1 MEIKDKEKKRLRLFD
16 LQRDGKGISKSEPL
30 TPGGM
35 KRFFRTVKDNFGK
48 LVSVNMIMVLGNF
61 PLLFLIITL
70 SGYTKADAYVPL
82 SDLFQNIG
90 GMLLLEEASPATMS
104 LYGLVGMQNPILV
117 NTPLTYVFYGIS
129 ALTVFTF
136 GIVNT
141 GTAYALRNMAMG
153 EPVFVWTDFWYA
165 VKRNLKQAM
174 IFGAIDVIINFI
186 LIFNMYTMIANTSD
200 FFASMLFWGNIIVFI
215 LYFFMRPYI
224 YVQIVTFRLSLF
236 KIVKNSLIFTLLGLK
251 RNLAALLGTLLC
263 LFIEVFF
270 LAGTRGVL
278 IPLAIAAP
286 LAILFALCAYMKVF
300 AAYFRIKDVIIDP
313 YNLEHPDHAPKDA
326 DYAPVMR
333 DDVTERERLAEIKAA
348 HGIID

>member
-1 MEIKDKEKKRLRLFD
+1 MENNKKKKLRIFD
-16 LQRDGKGISKSEPL
+16 IQRDGKGISKKEPL
-30 TPGGM
+30 VPGGL

-70 SGYTKADAYVPL
+70 SGYTKTGAYVPL
-82 SDLFQNIG
+82 SDLFQNLG
-90 GMLLLEEASPATMS
+90 GLLLIEGVNPANMT
-104 LYGLVGMQNPILV
+104 LYALEGMQNQILV

-129 ALTVFTF
+129 ALTLLTF

-174 IFGAIDVIINFI
+174 IFGVIDVLINGI
-186 LIFNMYTMIANTSD
+186 LILNLYTMIANTSD
-200 FFASMLFWGNIIVFI
+200 FFASMLFWGNVIVFI

-224 YVQIVTFRLSLF
+224 YVQMVTFKLSLF
-236 KIVKNSLIFTLLGLK
+236 KIVKNALIFTLLGLK
-251 RNLAALLGTLLC
+251 RNLAAFLGVLLC
-263 LFIEVFF
+263 LFLEVLF
-270 LAGTRGVL
+270 LAGSSGVL
-278 IPLAIAAP
+278 VPLAVAAP

-300 AAYFRIKDVIIDP
+300 AAYFKIKEIIIDP
-313 YNLEHPDHAPKDA
+313 YNLEHPEHTQKDVDDEA
-326 DYAPVMR
+326 IMR
-333 DDVTERERLAEIKAA
+333 DDVTERERLAEIKSAN
-348 HGIID
+348 GISD